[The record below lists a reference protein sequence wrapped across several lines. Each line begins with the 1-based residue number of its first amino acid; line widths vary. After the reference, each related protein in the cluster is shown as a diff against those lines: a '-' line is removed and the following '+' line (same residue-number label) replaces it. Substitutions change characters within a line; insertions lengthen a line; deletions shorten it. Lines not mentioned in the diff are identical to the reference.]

1 VNLVQT
7 GASVGTNR
15 MNRVELTPPPLDI
28 LRDKSA
34 TQFAAAAV
42 PFADFLPSSIAHLL

>member
-1 VNLVQT
+1 MNLVQT

-15 MNRVELTPPPLDI
+15 MNRVELTPPLDI